1 MSRAAAKKREDPV
14 EEPDRLEGFSSPREV
29 DRLFGHDAALAEFG
43 EALHSGRLHHAW
55 LIVGPEGV
63 GKATLAYRLAR
74 DGAGARRGGSAARS
88 DRSPSIPCSAKL
100 RRLGHPN
107 LLLIRRSWNDK
118 TKRYSQWIGVD
129 EVRRLRSFLGH
140 SAGET
145 GWRVVVVDR
154 ADDLNQNA
162 ANALLKALE
171 EPPPRTLFLLVAT
184 RRGPHSRHHPLP
196 LPDASRHGV
205 ASRRAGGCR
214 ACGARARRARGRRR
228 DAFRS
233 RSRSSQ
239 GSVRR
244 ALELA
249 TGEGIEL
256 YRDILAA
263 FARLPELDGPAAHKL
278 AERLGGFGSDG
289 ERLELFLSL
298 LLGLMERLIRV
309 SRDRRGRH
317 RRGEGACRPPA
328 RRRRCRT
335 GSKPGRRSAAPRPMP
350 RASISTAACSCSRRS
365 IACSRRR
372 GARRVSESLRRLPGR
387 AAEAM
392 PSPPWQRRGPI
403 TSPPPSPIRTMCLI
417 SAMPMRPSP
426 RTRLRASAACRAWTC
441 SS

>member
-1 MSRAAAKKREDPV
+1 MIRAAAKKREDPV

-29 DRLFGHDAALAEFG
+29 DRLFGHEAALTEFG
-43 EALHSGRLHHAW
+43 EALHGGRLHHAW

-74 DGAGARRGGSAARS
+74 EVLARGEEGAPHAPIDPDHPVFRKVAG
-88 DRSPSIPCSAKL
+88 
-100 RRLGHPN
+100 LGHPN

-118 TKRYSQWIGVD
+118 TKRYSQYIGVD
-129 EVRRLRSFLGH
+129 EVRRLRNFLGH

-184 RRGPHSRHHPLP
+184 
-196 LPDASRHGV
+196 AE
-205 ASRRAGGCR
+205 
-214 ACGARARRARGRRR
+214 GRIPVTI
-228 DAFRS
+228 RS
-233 RSRSSQ
+233 RCRTLRVTALGHEELERAVRAALERDDHDVDAKTLSVALELSQ

-249 TGEGIEL
+249 TGEGIAL

-298 LLGLMERLIRV
+298 LLGLMERLIRQAAT
-309 SRDRRGRH
+309 
-317 RRGEGACRPPA
+317 GEGAIGEERELAARLLSPA
-328 RRRRCRT
+328 T
-335 GSKPGRRSAAPRPMP
+335 
-350 RASISTAACSCSRRS
+350 
-365 IACSRRR
+365 
-372 GARRVSESLRRLPGR
+372 LPHWVEAWEAIGR
-387 AAEAM
+387 AKADAASLNLDRSLLVLETLYRLQQAA
-392 PSPPWQRRGPI
+392 RGVPG
-403 TSPPPSPIRTMCLI
+403 
-417 SAMPMRPSP
+417 
-426 RTRLRASAACRAWTC
+426 
-441 SS
+441 